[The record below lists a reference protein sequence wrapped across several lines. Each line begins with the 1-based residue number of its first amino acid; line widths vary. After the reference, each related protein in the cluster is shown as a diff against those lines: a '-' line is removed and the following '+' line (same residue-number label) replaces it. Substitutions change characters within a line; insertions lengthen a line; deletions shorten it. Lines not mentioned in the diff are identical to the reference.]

1 MVFSVKAFT
10 YGSFFLYISIMNI
23 PNTSRP
29 RIVVIGGGFAGISFI
44 RKLKSLNA
52 QIVLFDRN
60 NYHTFQPLLYQ
71 VSTAGLEPDSIAYP
85 LRKIFRN
92 YYDFHFRLA
101 EVEYIDA
108 ESNTLHTSVGELSF
122 DYLVIATGTRTNFF
136 GNESIATQSMPMKTV
151 PQALNIRSLMLQNIE
166 KADIT
171 DDPAERKCLLNFV
184 IAGAGPTGVEL
195 AGALAEFR
203 KGILKND
210 YPQIEIED
218 MQVHLVEGS
227 DRVLS
232 PMSSYASERARKFL
246 EGMGV
251 KVHVNTLVS
260 SYDGKTVTTA
270 GGKTF
275 EAATFIWAAG
285 VTGAPVKGLNS
296 AALMEKQNR
305 YGVDQF
311 NRINGYENIFALGDV
326 ALMKTEDFPDGHPQ
340 VAQPA
345 IQQGRRLAKNLI
357 LSLKG
362 KQMRSFTYRDK
373 GTMATIGRNKAVAD
387 IRKMHFGGVFAWFL
401 WMVVHLFFL
410 VGFRNRVVTFFNWT
424 YNYINYDKAARLII
438 RPFRRP

>member
-1 MVFSVKAFT
+1 
-10 YGSFFLYISIMNI
+10 MNI
-23 PNTSRP
+23 PNTSKP

-44 RKLKSLNA
+44 RKLRKSKF
-52 QIVLFDRN
+52 QVVLFDKR

-85 LRKIFRN
+85 LRKIFRKHK
-92 YYDFHFRLA
+92 DFHFRLA
-101 EVEYIDA
+101 EVETIDPQNQIV
-108 ESNTLHTSVGELSF
+108 ETTIGSLTY
-122 DYLVIATGTRTNFF
+122 DYLVIATGTRTNYF
-136 GNESIATQSMPMKTV
+136 GNKSIEANSMPMKTV

-171 DDPAERKCLLNFV
+171 EDPGERKSLLNFV

-210 YPQIEIED
+210 YPHIEPHH
-218 MQVHLVEGS
+218 MQVHLVEGGE
-227 DRVLS
+227 RVLS
-232 PMSSYASERARKFL
+232 PMSDHASAKAKKFL
-246 EGMGV
+246 EKMGV
-251 KVHVNTLVS
+251 VVHLNTLVK

-270 GGKTF
+270 DGKTF
-275 EAATFIWAAG
+275 ESATFIWAAG
-285 VTGAPVKGLNS
+285 VTGAPVNGINGS
-296 AALMEKQNR
+296 ALLEKANR
-305 YGVDQF
+305 YKVNEF
-311 NRINGYENIFALGDV
+311 NQVEGHPKIFALGDV
-326 ALMKTEDFPDGHPQ
+326 ALMKTDAFPKGHPQ

-345 IQQGRRLAKNLI
+345 IQQGRRLASNLMRETN
-357 LSLKG
+357 G
-362 KQMRSFTYRDK
+362 KAMRPFRYTDK

-387 IRKMHFGGVFAWFL
+387 IKNLKFAGLFAWVL

-438 RPFRRP
+438 RPFKRVTVS